1 VIGII
6 LSPVSVAANN
16 GSGGCM
22 NVNGNYVC
30 PSTVDKYN
38 LMEKGKTNLR
48 DFNITCSTHVTIDQ
62 STGQVQ
68 SHVDL
73 FNPQPLPIPGVS
85 PGVPVGLRLI
95 YDVIPDAIYRTTGMY
110 LVPAGRSACQ

>member
-1 VIGII
+1 
-6 LSPVSVAANN
+6 
-16 GSGGCM
+16 M

-30 PSTVDKYN
+30 PTTVDKYN

-73 FNPQPLPIPGVS
+73 FNPQPPPIPGVS
-85 PGVPVGLRLI
+85 PGVPVG
-95 YDVIPDAIYRTTGMY
+95 PIYRTTGMY
-110 LVPAGRSACQ
+110 LLPAGRSACQ

>member
-1 VIGII
+1 
-6 LSPVSVAANN
+6 
-16 GSGGCM
+16 M

-30 PSTVDKYN
+30 PTTVDKYN
-38 LMEKGKTNLR
+38 LMGKGKTNLR

-73 FNPQPLPIPGVS
+73 FNPQPLPIPFVS
-85 PGVPVGLRLI
+85 PAVPVGLHLI